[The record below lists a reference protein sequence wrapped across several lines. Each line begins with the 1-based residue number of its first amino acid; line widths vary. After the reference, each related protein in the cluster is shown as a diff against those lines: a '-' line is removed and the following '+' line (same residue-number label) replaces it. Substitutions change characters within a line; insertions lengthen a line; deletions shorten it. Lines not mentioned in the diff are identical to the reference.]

1 MNSFLLAPES
11 MKEHWPGENTVSCY
25 EILFP
30 VHSRRMEVEN
40 IEIKEMVNPLSASV
54 QAVNNEMR
62 HLRDSV
68 DKLHNDQTTLAKQVN
83 IITCTKYL

>member
-1 MNSFLLAPES
+1 M
-11 MKEHWPGENTVSCY
+11 
-25 EILFP
+25 
-30 VHSRRMEVEN
+30 EN

-83 IITCTKYL
+83 NNMYKIFIKNKKAFWLILIYNFNCLRNIHI

>member
-1 MNSFLLAPES
+1 M
-11 MKEHWPGENTVSCY
+11 
-25 EILFP
+25 
-30 VHSRRMEVEN
+30 EN

-68 DKLHNDQTTLAKQVN
+68 DKLHNDQTTLAKQVYNNMYKIFIKNKKAFWLILIYNFNCLRN
-83 IITCTKYL
+83 IHI

>member
-1 MNSFLLAPES
+1 M
-11 MKEHWPGENTVSCY
+11 
-25 EILFP
+25 
-30 VHSRRMEVEN
+30 EN

-83 IITCTKYL
+83 NNM

>member
-1 MNSFLLAPES
+1 M
-11 MKEHWPGENTVSCY
+11 
-25 EILFP
+25 
-30 VHSRRMEVEN
+30 EN

-68 DKLHNDQTTLAKQVN
+68 DKLHNDQTTLAKQVYNNMYKIFIKNKKAFWLILIYNFTCLKN
-83 IITCTKYL
+83 IHI